1 MEPSDFL
8 LHRKNTFLTVAG
20 YCIFFPVSTEFI
32 ILVSNTLFILVFL
45 LVSSFR

>member
-20 YCIFFPVSTEFI
+20 YCIFFQ
-32 ILVSNTLFILVFL
+32 FL
-45 LVSSFR
+45 LINKLSLLVIPCLS